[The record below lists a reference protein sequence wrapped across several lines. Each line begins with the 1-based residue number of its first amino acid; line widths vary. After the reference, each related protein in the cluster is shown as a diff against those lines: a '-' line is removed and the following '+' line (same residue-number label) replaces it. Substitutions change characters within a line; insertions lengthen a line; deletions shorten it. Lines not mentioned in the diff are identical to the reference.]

1 MDLRT
6 ENQYKENF
14 LQDPRGFLHLFV
26 DSFSGLYRYVARR
39 VSDEV
44 VREQITGLVYLDAIG
59 QMSTCPRDV
68 NFLTWLY
75 GLARVRV
82 KEYVKGGVV
91 GPNTTLSSPIFDGA
105 GVVDGVYDDEMK
117 LKQQAET
124 FFSIL
129 TLEEQEIIRLKFFE
143 ELTDGEVMYVLGMV
157 EGTIGAKIYQV
168 LKRGY
173 EVLFGQ
179 VADGTGVY
187 YGELH
192 SFLSRLKNIEKIPVS
207 ETFKLKL
214 RSEVEAKLERMYMD
228 KFEKKQ
234 DTRQSQ
240 GAGRSHGARQSQG
253 AAWTEAAAGVGSKD
267 PAKAFVYA
275 AKGMSK
281 EEVDQITEEYVKDR
295 EVGEG
300 DEKLAERG
308 GGGTLTRL
316 LVTPPVSTRDAWDAD
331 AAGAAGLEEREERE
345 VSVEEIMMDQSSAG
359 VEEEVPVNHVAA
371 SDLAS
376 GYENP
381 IFGEKLLDIW
391 ERWKYVMTL
400 VPTTLF
406 VAAVVAVLS
415 IVWLGRAE
423 NDGVTGLKFTVD
435 YGNGFEETNLEDL
448 NSDPD
453 YAEKVLIEESLIAEI
468 AEGRNVSHVGV
479 DREDGV
485 LGMYFKFV
493 GGGAFDYVLEK
504 KKGDGYVVREFRKL

>member
-6 ENQYKENF
+6 ENQYKKNF

-39 VSDEV
+39 VDAEG

-59 QMSTCPRDV
+59 QMSTCPKDI

-75 GLARVRV
+75 GLARIRV
-82 KEYVKGGVV
+82 KEYVRGGVV

-179 VADGTGVY
+179 VADGAGVY
-187 YGELH
+187 FGELH

-228 KFEKKQ
+228 EFEKQ
-234 DTRQSQ
+234 QGWGVEQQS
-240 GAGRSHGARQSQG
+240 GAQPHGA
-253 AAWTEAAAGVGSKD
+253 AGGEKLAEERGRGTPPASAGSDD

-281 EEVDQITEEYVKDR
+281 EEVDQITEEYVRDR
-295 EVGEG
+295 AVG
-300 DEKLAERG
+300 
-308 GGGTLTRL
+308 
-316 LVTPPVSTRDAWDAD
+316 
-331 AAGAAGLEEREERE
+331 ERE
-345 VSVEEIMMDQSSAG
+345 VSVEEIMMDQSSVG
-359 VEEEVPVNHVAA
+359 VEEEVPVNHVSPEELAA
-371 SDLAS
+371 
-376 GYENP
+376 GYEKTA
-381 IFGEKLLDIW
+381 FAERLWDIW

-415 IVWLGRAE
+415 IVWLGRVE
-423 NDGVTGLKFTVD
+423 NDGVTGLKFMVD
-435 YGNGFEETNLEDL
+435 YGSGFEKTNLENLDK
-448 NSDPD
+448 DTD

-468 AEGRNVSHVGV
+468 AEGRNVSHVDVTRKNGT
-479 DREDGV
+479 
-485 LGMYFKFV
+485 LGMYFEFI
-493 GGGAFDYVLEK
+493 GGNVFDYVLEK
-504 KKGDGYVVREFRKL
+504 KEGDGYLVREFRKL